1 MITNFPFMLS
11 QSKHSELFSSK
22 LLALVVHRQQEHY
35 MPPVRT
41 VEYIAPILMLIFP
54 AILWGASKTM
64 TVGEIALY
72 KGVDREKIL
81 LEGAKNEGQ
90 LSIYTSNSVVAG
102 VVAQAFEKKFPFIK
116 VSAWTAESPMQLKR
130 VLEENRAARYI
141 ADVAESSPE
150 SMGILRRE
158 NLLQEIYSPE
168 LAAYG
173 DESKVKGN
181 SGIVYWANREIY
193 FSLGFNT
200 KMIPPNDAPKV
211 LKDLLE
217 PKLKGNIG
225 ISGHST
231 GARWVGAVLDLAGMD
246 YLEKLARQDV
256 RVHNV
261 AGPAM
266 RALVAAGKIPVT
278 PTISQ
283 SNIIRAKRQGAPVD
297 WRPMEP
303 VMAAVGHSAMFRRL
317 PHPHAALLFLDYLHS
332 KEGQQV
338 AMKEG
343 VSSPR
348 NDLTS
353 QETKFKKTYLESKYS
368 NEELETKIGE
378 WDAILRKLFLRRQS

>member
-1 MITNFPFMLS
+1 MKNIA
-11 QSKHSELFSSK
+11 
-22 LLALVVHRQQEHY
+22 LLTALLVLLPSVV
-35 MPPVRT
+35 
-41 VEYIAPILMLIFP
+41 
-54 AILWGASKTM
+54 WGASKTM
-64 TVGEIALY
+64 TVGDLALY
-72 KGVDREKIL
+72 KGGDREKLL
-81 LEGAKNEGQ
+81 LEGAKYEGQ

-102 VVAQAFEKKFPFIK
+102 VVAQAFEKKYPFVK

-150 SMGILRRE
+150 SMGVLRRE

-168 LAAYG
+168 LAAYA
-173 DESKVKGN
+173 DETKVKGN
-181 SGIVYWANREIY
+181 SGVVYWANREIY

-200 KMIPPNDAPKV
+200 KMVPPNEAPRV

-217 PKLKGNIG
+217 PKLKGNIAV
-225 ISGHST
+225 SGHST
-231 GARWVGAVLDLAGMD
+231 GARWVGAVLDLAGME

-256 RVHNV
+256 RVHSV

-266 RALVAAGKIPVT
+266 RALVAAGEIPVT

-297 WRPMEP
+297 WHPMEP

-317 PHPHAALLFLDYLHS
+317 PHPHAALLFLDYIHS
-332 KEGQQV
+332 KEGQQI

-348 NDLTS
+348 NDLAS
-353 QETKFKKTYLESKYS
+353 PETKFRKTYLEAKYS

>member
-1 MITNFPFMLS
+1 MKNIA
-11 QSKHSELFSSK
+11 
-22 LLALVVHRQQEHY
+22 LLTALLVLLPWVV
-35 MPPVRT
+35 
-41 VEYIAPILMLIFP
+41 
-54 AILWGASKTM
+54 WGASKTM
-64 TVGEIALY
+64 TVGELALY
-72 KGVDREKIL
+72 KGADREKL
-81 LEGAKNEGQ
+81 LLDGAKNEGQ

-102 VVAQAFEKKFPFIK
+102 VVAQAFEKKFSFIK
-116 VSAWTAESPMQLKR
+116 VSAWTAESPVQLRR

-141 ADVAESSPE
+141 ADVVESSPE
-150 SMGILRRE
+150 SIGILRRE

-173 DESKVKGN
+173 DETKVKGN
-181 SGIVYWANREIY
+181 LGVLYWTNREIY

-200 KMIPPNDAPKV
+200 KIIPPNEAPKV

-266 RALVAAGKIPVT
+266 RALVAAGEIPVT

-303 VMAAVGHSAMFRRL
+303 VMAAVGHSAMFKRL

>member
-1 MITNFPFMLS
+1 
-11 QSKHSELFSSK
+11 
-22 LLALVVHRQQEHY
+22 
-35 MPPVRT
+35 MPPSPRNKRL
-41 VEYIAPILMLIFP
+41 APLISFLFLAFLP
-54 AILWGASKTM
+54 SALLGAGKT
-64 TVGEIALY
+64 TSVAELALY
-72 KGVDREKIL
+72 KATDREKVLI
-81 LEGAKNEGQ
+81 EGAKSEGQ
-90 LSIYTSNSVVAG
+90 LSLYTSNSVVAG
-102 VVAQAFEKKFPFIK
+102 VVAQAFEKNFPFIK
-116 VSAWTAESPMQLKR
+116 VSAWTAESPVQLRR

-141 ADVAESSPE
+141 ADVVESSPE

-158 NLLQEIYSPE
+158 NLLQDIYSPE

-173 DESKVKGN
+173 DESKIKGT
-181 SGIVYWANREIY
+181 SGVVYWANREIH

-200 KMIPPNDAPKV
+200 KLIPPSEAPKA
-211 LKDLLE
+211 LRDLLD

-256 RVHNV
+256 RVHSV

-266 RALVAAGKIPVT
+266 RGLVAAGEIPVT

-303 VMAAVGHSAMFRRL
+303 VLANVGHSAMFRRL
-317 PHPHAALLFLDYLHS
+317 PHPHAALLFLDFLHS
-332 KEGQQV
+332 KVGQQV

-348 NDLTS
+348 SDLVS
-353 QETKFKKTYLESKYS
+353 AETNFKKTYLEAKYS
-368 NEELETKIGE
+368 NEELERKIGD